1 MSSVPFDVT
10 PVIELLA
17 TTLPAVQKLQQV
29 RGAADYAAIQN
40 LRDFRV
46 PEAFVLVTA
55 ERSTSQENARI
66 STGASAAPGHA
77 RQAAAVEIG
86 VVLAVRNYAYKRG
99 APAVN
104 DAMPIIGAVRDALI
118 GWMPPNVRGA
128 RPLRWLRG
136 NVLDYDAGTL
146 LWADT
151 FSTQHFIGKTP

>member
-1 MSSVPFDVT
+1 MSSTPYDVT
-10 PVIELLA
+10 PIIERLA
-17 TTLPAVQKLQQV
+17 AEVSVLQQV
-29 RGAADYAAIQN
+29 RGAADYAAITA

-46 PEAFVLVTA
+46 PEGFVLVTN
-55 ERSTSQENARI
+55 ERAASQDNARI
-66 STGASAAPGHA
+66 STGTSAVVGHA

-86 VVLAVRNYAYKRG
+86 VVLAVRNYRYQRG

-104 DAMPIIGAVRDALI
+104 DAMPIIGAVRDSLI
-118 GWMPPNVRGA
+118 GWFPPGVRGA

-136 NVLDYDAGTL
+136 YVLDYDAGTL